1 MIMTH
6 ANKSNSLRVY
16 NSCQSSASTHRK
28 KLKFFVVFFTLIV
41 GVLII
46 TINIIAIEMQK
57 NTGLPVSWIIKHP
70 TFHSNSKLQKV
81 LDILSIGTIE
91 RDNVHDIYLKGSARY
106 FKQYNEKI
114 SNGTCNHQCI
124 NKTHGTH
131 ATHSS
136 WFWKDQRWWCA
147 QKRPL
152 AAIID
157 YFDNLKLLK
166 TKLPDFLLV
175 IDDDTF
181 VNTVRIHQFLKW
193 LPNPETNS
201 IYLGD
206 TIGGTFV
213 AGGGGW
219 LVSKKVLK
227 ELSKNIH
234 QCLHKQQ
241 HATGKWCWY
250 HSDWA
255 IGECIFEFT
264 NTIPVH
270 SNHFIQYSNSCLDDD
285 DNNNEKKKNHLCRL
299 CVESSI
305 TCHKYNA
312 EEQLNM
318 HQRSIDTYYN
328 KLQTVDGREYASN
341 QNGIRGYYN

>member
-1 MIMTH
+1 
-6 ANKSNSLRVY
+6 SNTKLR
-16 NSCQSSASTHRK
+16 
-28 KLKFFVVFFTLIV
+28 
-41 GVLII
+41 
-46 TINIIAIEMQK
+46 
-57 NTGLPVSWIIKHP
+57 
-70 TFHSNSKLQKV
+70 KV

-91 RDNVHDIYLKGSARY
+91 RDNVHDIYLKDSARY
-106 FKQYNEKI
+106 FEQYNEKI

-136 WFWKDQRWWCA
+136 WFWKDRRWWCA
-147 QKRPL
+147 QKRPF
-152 AAIID
+152 AAIIN

-166 TKLPDFLLV
+166 IKLPDFLLV

-181 VNTVRIHQFLKW
+181 VNTVLIHQFLKW
-193 LPNPETNS
+193 LPNPDTNS

-206 TIGGTFV
+206 TIGSTFV

-227 ELSKNIH
+227 KLSKNIY
-234 QCLHKQQ
+234 QCLYNQQ

-270 SNHFIQYSNSCLDDD
+270 SNHFIHFSNSCDDD
-285 DNNNEKKKNHLCRL
+285 DDDDEKKKKKKKIKNYLCRL
-299 CVESSI
+299 CSLESSI

-312 EEQLNM
+312 KEQLIM
-318 HQRSIDTYYN
+318 HQKSIVTYKNTYYH
-328 KLQTVDGREYASN
+328 KLHIVEGSREHI
-341 QNGIRGYYN
+341 QNSSQGSIRGYDN